1 MATGVGVFLMLAP
14 VALLCAGIIFVV
26 IVQITKYVSLG
37 SMVAAAMIP
46 LFVWMDMFFIQPIS
60 DLWPLLVAAVAGAM
74 LIIFA
79 HRGNIRRLAEGT
91 EPKFRLRQ

>member
-1 MATGVGVFLMLAP
+1 MFLMLAP
-14 VALLCAGIIFVV
+14 IALFVAAIIFVV
-26 IVQITKYVSLG
+26 VVWITKYVSLG

-46 LFVWMDMFFIQPIS
+46 LFVFMDMIFIKPIS
-60 DLWPLLVAAVAGAM
+60 NLQPLLVATVAGGM